1 MIRLSLAEVAQ
12 VTGGELHGGAAG
24 SAVVTGGVTLDSRS
38 VAAGDLFVA
47 FAGERVDGH
56 DFLGAAATAGAVGA
70 LTTRPDDALPCV
82 VVADPVEA
90 LGRLAAGVH
99 ARLVEGRPTT
109 AAGASQRGTSEE
121 RTGAR
126 SGAGGHGL
134 VTLGITGSS
143 GKTSTKDLL
152 GQVLAA
158 AGPTVSP
165 PGSFNNDIGLPLT
178 VLSADE
184 STRYLILEMGARG
197 RGHIA
202 RLCRVAPPRIGVV
215 LNVGSAHLG
224 EFGSPDGIAQAK
236 GELVEALPDD
246 GTAVLNAD
254 DPRVLGM
261 ATRTRARVMTTGR
274 GPDAE
279 VRATGVSLDDTARAR
294 FTLVVPGEEHPVA
307 LQVVGEHQ
315 VDNALSAAGA
325 ALAAGMPAADVAAA
339 LSSAGA
345 RSRWRMEVER
355 RPDGVT
361 VVNDAYNA
369 NPESMRAALAAL
381 TQLPGTRRIA
391 VLGAMAE
398 LGPDAAAEH
407 ERLGRDAAGAG
418 IDLVMA
424 VGADA
429 VGIAAG
435 ASTAGV
441 RAREESVHVP
451 DRAAARE
458 LLATLLRP
466 GDVVLIKASRSYG
479 LELLAADLLSD
490 GADRDEGHQ
499 AEVTA

>member
-1 MIRLSLAEVAQ
+1 MIRLSLAEVAELA
-12 VTGGELHGGAAG
+12 GGKLHGGG
-24 SAVVTGGVTLDSRS
+24 NGTAVVTGAVTLDSRT

-47 FAGERVDGH
+47 FV
-56 DFLGAAATAGAVGA
+56 
-70 LTTRPDDALPCV
+70 LTKRPDDALPCV

-99 ARLVEGRPTT
+99 ARLVEG
-109 AAGASQRGTSEE
+109 
-121 RTGAR
+121 
-126 SGAGGHGL
+126 GL
-134 VTLGITGSS
+134 TTLGITGSS

-184 STRYLILEMGARG
+184 TTRSLVLEMGARG
-197 RGHIA
+197 IGHIA

-224 EFGSPDGIAQAK
+224 EFGSPDGIARAK
-236 GELVEALPDD
+236 GELVESLPED

-261 ATRTRARVMTTGR
+261 AARTRARVMTTGR

-279 VRATGVSLDDTARAR
+279 VRATGVSLDETARAR
-294 FTLVVPGEEHPVA
+294 FTLVVPGEQHPVA

-315 VDNALSAAGA
+315 VANALSAAGA
-325 ALAAGMPAADVAAA
+325 ALAAGMSAADVAAA
-339 LSSAGA
+339 LSAA
-345 RSRWRMEVER
+345 VPRSRWRMEVDR
-355 RPDGVT
+355 RADGVT

-381 TQLPGTRRIA
+381 TGLPGTRRIA

-398 LGPDAAAEH
+398 LGAGATAEH
-407 ERLGRDAAGAG
+407 ERLGRDAAAAG
-418 IDLVMA
+418 IDLVVA

-429 VGIAAG
+429 VGIADG
-435 ASTAGV
+435 ASAAGR
-441 RAREESVHVP
+441 RAGEESVHVP

-458 LLATLLRP
+458 LLETLLRP
-466 GDVVLIKASRSYG
+466 GDVVLVKASRSYG
-479 LELLAADLLSD
+479 LEVLAADLL
-490 GADRDEGHQ
+490 DERAHHGEGV
-499 AEVTA
+499 A